1 MQGGRSARAALMAG
15 VIAIAM
21 GSLVA
26 PARAQSIVPSPYR
39 GYVGVGG
46 NVAHHTGYMPNSPYN
61 AEMWT
66 PGAKLFAGYRV
77 NDWLALET
85 TYHYLGTSQFDENV
99 GVRARETSQSFSAS
113 VIFRTQPIS
122 RWVGSTLVPTR
133 LLARLGLARKL
144 IHQTS
149 IVQTNT
155 EFTTAAVVGLG
166 VEFDITDRI
175 FIRAEYEYIS
185 TAIGGPLQRV
195 SGLAGLYYVTVG
207 GTHRVV
213 NAMHT
218 PLSVSVGWRF

>member
-1 MQGGRSARAALMAG
+1 MQGGGLRCAALKAG
-15 VIAIAM
+15 IIAIAM
-21 GSLVA
+21 GSLIA
-26 PARAQSIVPSPYR
+26 PARAQSIMPTTYSS
-39 GYVGVGG
+39 YVGLGG
-46 NVAHHTGYMPNSPYN
+46 NVVHHTGYMPNSSYN
-61 AEMWT
+61 EEMWT

-77 NDWLALET
+77 NDWMALEA
-85 TYHYLGTSQFDENV
+85 TYHYLGTSHFDESV

-113 VIFRTQPIS
+113 VVFRTQPIS

-149 IVQTNT
+149 IIQTNT
-155 EFTTAAVVGLG
+155 EFTTAAVVGFG

-195 SGLAGLYYVTVG
+195 PGLAGLYYVTIG
-207 GTHRVV
+207 GTYRVV

-218 PLSVSVGWRF
+218 PLSISVGWRF